1 MPALLQLSHI
11 LSLDDVVTVFDCIT
25 NVKEDSNILRTVKR
39 RKANW
44 IGHILCRNCLLKHVF
59 EGKVEGRRGRRRKQL
74 LVYVKEK
81 RGYWELKEEA
91 LDCTVWRTRFRRG
104 YGPVFRADCRMK
116 TRNKVI
122 LLLP

>member
-11 LSLDDVVTVFDCIT
+11 LSLDDVTVFDCIT